1 MSGCDMKLHV
11 RLSGE
16 YPSTGPAIP
25 LAVLYEVWR
34 FGNGSSRSPRTMY
47 PSAVKSGYRNREGPV
62 FLPASRRIGARVNGK
77 VSRCE
82 PL

>member
-1 MSGCDMKLHV
+1 MKLHV

-16 YPSTGPAIP
+16 HHPTGPAIP
-25 LAVLYEVWR
+25 LAVPYEVWC
-34 FGNGSSRSPRTMY
+34 FGNESSRNPRTMY

-77 VSRCE
+77 VSKC
-82 PL
+82 